1 MQETAE
7 GKSRRNGNSS
17 GKPPIERSIGGGKRN
32 TNDKGK
38 PQSESDIGGRRN
50 MTVAIMWRPPT

>member
-38 PQSESDIGGRRN
+38 PRSESARGGRRSKI
-50 MTVAIMWRPPT
+50 VAAMRRPTA